1 MGRFFT
7 VRSLLIGVLLSI
19 LAVVFIQPWN
29 SSDVPCR
36 LIEIASSIAL
46 LLVVRFGYHRRG
58 WVPGII
64 DRIRLNRQIDK
75 QFEANLSGNMVRLL
89 QKDPEMLRLDGNTM
103 KACAMVCHVRDLNG
117 MIKRGKSDPRRLLS
131 MINRTIEIVRNI
143 VVANYG
149 LMGRYSYDRMI
160 ACWGALISTDGSVSR
175 AVAAAIEL
183 SNRIEKMDPLAPK
196 DLAISIGIGISSGE
210 MLVGNVGMAKDVEY
224 GCMGSATGT
233 ANMLSEKSTEYHVAI
248 LVSSEIAGRIDDHV
262 IKVELDTVKLNGH
275 PVGMPIYAIIGYSK
289 SIGTQLQISTCYSQ
303 HAKFLSAYRD
313 QRWDMAMVIGNSLR
327 TAWKGHLKAYYEMMV
342 SRCKAFKENP
352 PGKNWDGIYREN

>member
-1 MGRFFT
+1 
-7 VRSLLIGVLLSI
+7 
-19 LAVVFIQPWN
+19 
-29 SSDVPCR
+29 
-36 LIEIASSIAL
+36 
-46 LLVVRFGYHRRG
+46 
-58 WVPGII
+58 
-64 DRIRLNRQIDK
+64 
-75 QFEANLSGNMVRLL
+75 
-89 QKDPEMLRLDGNTM
+89 
-103 KACAMVCHVRDLNG
+103 
-117 MIKRGKSDPRRLLS
+117 
-131 MINRTIEIVRNI
+131 
-143 VVANYG
+143 